1 MKARKGMI
9 FLETERLLLRNI
21 QEKDLDIL
29 YDYRNNQL
37 CSRYQRGQTKDR
49 EGLIK
54 LIAERKNG
62 KISVEEA
69 FILVIALRES
79 DEMVG
84 EVVVMPKEN
93 VIFMG
98 YTISYKHHRKGFAFE
113 MLSAL
118 TTFLHEKYPHHEFIC
133 LVDPENTASI
143 ELLKKLGYEYLGY
156 EEKNDSKIYGK
167 WVGDKGKLPIF

>member
-1 MKARKGMI
+1 MCKVPDYIDPICHPMIAWKGMI

-37 CSRYQRGQTKDR
+37 CSRHQRSQTKDR

-69 FILVIALRES
+69 FILVIALSFKRE
-79 DEMVG
+79 
-84 EVVVMPKEN
+84 
-93 VIFMG
+93 
-98 YTISYKHHRKGFAFE
+98 
-113 MLSAL
+113 
-118 TTFLHEKYPHHEFIC
+118 
-133 LVDPENTASI
+133 
-143 ELLKKLGYEYLGY
+143 
-156 EEKNDSKIYGK
+156 
-167 WVGDKGKLPIF
+167 